1 MNKTSVSGSS
11 ESSSLEIND
20 PPLLCSLF
28 CSGCGAEEIKN
39 QLVLQQVVLVLGW
52 TLQTT
57 ADKVCFLWVSGV
69 KSTRTQNVFVQHLW
83 NKASYQYIWYLSD
96 LNWNSD
102 CFCIHVYL
110 FFNLPLGQIW
120 PIHNLHSQILF
131 FYVRLPQDLHS
142 LPILGHVQT
151 SPWLCYKEHWPTQS
165 LLKLWRWQTTKARE
179 QRMEV
184 RSLSESL
191 KETPAWKNFRKWW
204 LIFET
209 VLSAWMIFIFRCC
222 GPALVRPLKVVL
234 KGERKVMSTDDQQQR
249 KTRGYWL
256 KDRLKDTFTHT
267 HTLYTNVCFHPWR
280 SLTFAADIKTVNT
293 VSAGWLFLFRRW
305 DTRNC
310 LTRLPVLALFF
321 LNPSVIFGRFS

>member
-11 ESSSLEIND
+11 ESSSLEING

-110 FFNLPLGQIW
+110 FFNLPSGQIW

-131 FYVRLPQDLHS
+131 FFTSDCLKTSTRCPSLDTCRLHLDYAIKSTDQLRVFWSFEGDRQQRRENKEWKWGVYQRVWKRRQHER
-142 LPILGHVQT
+142 ILENDDWYLRLFYQHRWYFSFVVAALLLSDHWRLCWRGRERLCLLMT
-151 SPWLCYKEHWPTQS
+151 SSKGKPGVTDWKTGSKIPSHIHTLFTQMCVSTPEDPWLLQQTLKLWTQS
-165 LLKLWRWQTTKARE
+165 LLDDYFSFE
-179 QRMEV
+179 D
-184 RSLSESL
+184 
-191 KETPAWKNFRKWW
+191 ETPG
-204 LIFET
+204 T
-209 VLSAWMIFIFRCC
+209 VWHVFQS
-222 GPALVRPLKVVL
+222 
-234 KGERKVMSTDDQQQR
+234 
-249 KTRGYWL
+249 
-256 KDRLKDTFTHT
+256 
-267 HTLYTNVCFHPWR
+267 
-280 SLTFAADIKTVNT
+280 
-293 VSAGWLFLFRRW
+293 
-305 DTRNC
+305 
-310 LTRLPVLALFF
+310 
-321 LNPSVIFGRFS
+321 